1 MSSNK
6 LLSQFREF
14 AVKGNV
20 VDMAVGIIIGAAFT
34 TVVKSLVDE
43 VLMPPIGMIL
53 GRVDFSDKYWLL
65 RDGTTPGPYDTLA
78 KAREAGAVAVGY
90 GMFINACV
98 SLLIVAMVLFFIVRW
113 IAKLRSMQAKQ
124 EAVALPDTKDCPRCK
139 SSIHLQ
145 ATRCPACTSEL
156 GAVAGT

>member
-1 MSSNK
+1 MSSN

-34 TVVKSLVDE
+34 TVVKALVDE
-43 VLMPPIGMIL
+43 VLMPPIGMVL

-65 RDGTTPGPYDTLA
+65 QDGTPPGPYDTLA

-98 SLLIVAMVLFFIVRW
+98 SLLIVALVLFFIVRW
-113 IAKLRSMQAKQ
+113 IAKLRSLNAA
-124 EAVALPDTKDCPRCK
+124 EVAAAPDKKDCPRCK
-139 SSIHLQ
+139 SAIHIQ

-156 GAVAGT
+156 TA

>member
-1 MSSNK
+1 MSSNN

-43 VLMPPIGMIL
+43 VLMPPIGMVL

-65 RDGTTPGPYDTLA
+65 RDGTVPGPYDTLT
-78 KAREAGAVAVGY
+78 KAREAGAVALGY

-113 IAKLRSMQAKQ
+113 IAKLRSMQAK
-124 EAVALPDTKDCPRCK
+124 ETAVAPATKDCPRCK

-156 GAVAGT
+156 GAVAGS